1 MKRAAISP
9 KPKLSRCKA
18 CRTPFEKRS
27 MAHIACTP
35 KCALSLAAAAR
46 EKKAKADYQRR
57 KEAIKT
63 RSDHIKA
70 AQVAFNAFVRARDAG
85 KSCICCSTPLQAVA
99 VGGGFDCG
107 HYRSVGSA
115 PHLRFDERNAHGQT
129 KQCNRYGAG
138 RAVDYRLGLI
148 ARIGQEQVDALEAD
162 QAPRK
167 WSIEELIAIKAEYRA
182 KLKALLATAKER
194 PASAQTDPAVD
205 SIDRSDLVSKIVPE
219 TSLAPEVTA

>member
-1 MKRAAISP
+1 MIQPAQTI
-9 KPKLSRCKA
+9 KLKLKRCKE
-18 CRTPFEKRS
+18 CGQQFEKRS
-27 MAHIACTP
+27 MAHIYCSPPCLFEA
-35 KCALSLAAAAR
+35 
-46 EKKAKADYQRR
+46 KAKADAKKARADYRQR

-63 RSDHIKA
+63 RSDHMKA

-85 KSCICCSTPLQAVA
+85 KSCICCPSPLRLVA

-138 RAVDYRLGLI
+138 RAVDYRIGLI

-182 KLKALLATAKER
+182 KLKALLATAKVG
-194 PASAQTDPAVD
+194 PASAETDPARD
-205 SIDRSDLVSKIVPE
+205 STFQGSRMSKIVPQ
-219 TSLAPEVTA
+219 SLQAPEVQA

>member
-1 MKRAAISP
+1 MIRSAQSI
-9 KPKLSRCKA
+9 KPKFRRCKE
-18 CRTPFEKRS
+18 CGQQYEKRT
-27 MAHIACTP
+27 MAHIYCSPPCLFEA
-35 KCALSLAAAAR
+35 KAKAD

-63 RSDHIKA
+63 RSDHMKA
-70 AQVAFNAFVRARDAG
+70 AQVEFNKFVRTRDAG
-85 KSCICCSTPLQAVA
+85 KSCICCPAPLQSAA

-148 ARIGQEQVDALEAD
+148 ARIGLAEVEALEAE
-162 QAPRK
+162 QGGGK
-167 WSIEELIAIKAEYRA
+167 WTVDELVAIKLKYRA
-182 KLKALLATAKER
+182 KTKALLAQQKE
-194 PASAQTDPAVD
+194 SQC
-205 SIDRSDLVSKIVPE
+205 
-219 TSLAPEVTA
+219 

>member
-1 MKRAAISP
+1 MIRSAQSI
-9 KPKLSRCKA
+9 KPKLSRCKV
-18 CRTPFEKRS
+18 CREPFEKRS

-63 RSDHIKA
+63 RSDHMKA
-70 AQVAFNAFVRARDAG
+70 AQVEFNKFVRTRDAG
-85 KSCICCSTPLQAVA
+85 KSCICCPAPLQSAA

-148 ARIGQEQVDALEAD
+148 ARIGLAEVEALEAE
-162 QAPRK
+162 QGGGK
-167 WSIEELIAIKAEYRA
+167 WTVDELVAIKLKYRA
-182 KLKALLATAKER
+182 KTKALLAEEKTG
-194 PASAQTDPAVD
+194 PASAVTDP
-205 SIDRSDLVSKIVPE
+205 
-219 TSLAPEVTA
+219 TH